1 MDDNGEV
8 YNIED
13 EDLETFKGKS
23 MPRESIY
30 KPSSVS
36 RFTNRDQEET
46 KQEQLA
52 VVIEEEIKLIEP
64 PIQEKESSLTPEEL
78 QMHSELSRLV

>member
-36 RFTNRDQEET
+36 RFTNKDQEET
-46 KQEQLA
+46 KQEQLP
-52 VVIEEEIKLIEP
+52 VIIEEESKLIND
-64 PIQEKESSLTPEEL
+64 PIQEKESDLTPEES